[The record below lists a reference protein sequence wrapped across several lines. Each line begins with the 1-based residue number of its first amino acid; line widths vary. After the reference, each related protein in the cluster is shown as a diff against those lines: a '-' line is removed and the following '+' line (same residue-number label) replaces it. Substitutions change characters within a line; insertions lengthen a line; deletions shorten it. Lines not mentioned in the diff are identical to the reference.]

1 MINLSINNIDIKAR
15 HINSDLFYCV
25 GLTVGPADYSNSALY
40 YRVEDTQLL
49 CAGQTDFTVEA

>member
-25 GLTVGPADYSNSALY
+25 GLTVGRADYRNFGLKPRPFRTA
-40 YRVEDTQLL
+40 
-49 CAGQTDFTVEA
+49 F